1 MLVAGRLPIL
11 QRVSNCCWHS
21 DRPFRRTVLNLPS
34 VSLSKAY
41 PSTPYIHRIYHR
53 RKLQKQ
59 FYRSVK
65 IYPQYILQFLA
76 LLSVAYSIE
85 CLSLIYFSQ
94 IAFILT
100 QKMRTSRNIPYRSR
114 GGQEKIILNFHS
126 RLSEPEKETQTTQF
140 QRAEHF
146 NRPTS
151 EQDKTLRPFFEVNYN
166 SLTILTKPYQYKQTK
181 QNN

>member
-85 CLSLIYFSQ
+85 CLS
-94 IAFILT
+94 FINKYNFT
-100 QKMRTSRNIPYRSR
+100 NIIDLFLP
-114 GGQEKIILNFHS
+114 NCF
-126 RLSEPEKETQTTQF
+126 
-140 QRAEHF
+140 HF
-146 NRPTS
+146 NAKDEDLTEYSIQKQRWPRK
-151 EQDKTLRPFFEVNYN
+151 DNFEF
-166 SLTILTKPYQYKQTK
+166 PQQTF
-181 QNN
+181 